1 MYYDIVTYYDKTG
14 KEINERIKFGY
25 TLAIYMRDNMKAITL
40 FENWLHGT
48 WDHEHILFSIDVKS
62 YNLKRLNPTKYLSIV
77 RTYPDGSMK
86 EITDHEKLF
95 KTFAELNK
103 MSIPDNLKEL
113 FINKTNE
120 AIEWAREVLNV

>member
-1 MYYDIVTYYDKTG
+1 MNNNIVTYYDKTG
-14 KEINERIKFGY
+14 KEIKERIKFGY

-40 FENWLHGT
+40 FKNRLHGT
-48 WDHEHILFSIDVKS
+48 WDYEPILFSIDVRS
-62 YNLKRLNPTKYLSIV
+62 YNLKNLNPHKYLSIV

>member
-103 MSIPDNLKEL
+103 MSIPDHLKEL